1 MKYEI
6 DRFKNS
12 EVIRCFFKSEKSI
25 LIVFLDNHTV
35 EIPYTKENEEKILN
49 EMIMQA
55 IAMEAIELIR
65 VALKIKYDFSRLITN
80 TFISVCMTYNLNT
93 YPQYYIYRS
102 DIYNII
108 YSLVL
113 ATAAANI
120 TRFIYNLVCDL
131 KLSKDVLKYHEFFE
145 MKDEIDKYGDV
156 LLNENISLKE
166 VLNINTL
173 DFYSISRVKEIL
185 ETVKE
190 NYNKEKT
197 LIKK

>member
-1 MKYEI
+1 M
-6 DRFKNS
+6 
-12 EVIRCFFKSEKSI
+12 
-25 LIVFLDNHTV
+25 

-55 IAMEAIELIR
+55 MAREAIEFNRLP
-65 VALKIKYDFSRLITN
+65 LKIKYDFSRLITN

-102 DIYNII
+102 DIYKII

>member
-1 MKYEI
+1 MINPCTSFSLSSALFNVSITNLLSLFLDILYAI
-6 DRFKNS
+6 TCLS
-12 EVIRCFFKSEKSI
+12 YKSI
-25 LIVFLDNHTV
+25 IIDKYALL
-35 EIPYTKENEEKILN
+35 P
-49 EMIMQA
+49 
-55 IAMEAIELIR
+55 
-65 VALKIKYDFSRLITN
+65 LKIKYDFSRLITN

-93 YPQYYIYRS
+93 YQQYYIYRS
-102 DIYNII
+102 DIYKII

-120 TRFIYNLVCDL
+120 ARFIYNLVCDL

>member
-12 EVIRCFFKSEKSI
+12 EVIRCFLKSENSI
-25 LIVFLDNHTV
+25 LIVYLDGHTV
-35 EIPYTKENEEKILN
+35 EKPFSPENEQKILN
-49 EMIMQA
+49 EMIIQA
-55 IAMEAIELIR
+55 MAREEIEINRLP
-65 VALKIKYDFSRLITN
+65 LKIKYDFSRLITN
-80 TFISVCMTYNLNT
+80 AFISVCMTYNLNA

-102 DIYNII
+102 DIYKLI
-108 YSLVL
+108 YSVVL
-113 ATAAANI
+113 AISSANI
-120 TRFIYNLVCDL
+120 ARFICNLVCDL
-131 KLSKDVLKYHEFFE
+131 KLNKDVLKYHEFFE

-156 LLNENISLKE
+156 LLNEDISLKE

-190 NYNKEKT
+190 NYNEEKA

>member
-55 IAMEAIELIR
+55 MAREAIEFNRLT
-65 VALKIKYDFSRLITN
+65 LKIKYDFLRLITN

-93 YPQYYIYRS
+93 YQQYYIYRS
-102 DIYNII
+102 DIYKII

-131 KLSKDVLKYHEFFE
+131 KLSKDVLKYHDFFE

>member
-49 EMIMQA
+49 EMIIQA
-55 IAMEAIELIR
+55 MARDAIEFNRLP
-65 VALKIKYDFSRLITN
+65 LKIKYDFSRLITN

-102 DIYNII
+102 DIYKII
-108 YSLVL
+108 YSFVL
-113 ATAAANI
+113 ATAGANI
-120 TRFIYNLVCDL
+120 ARFIYNLVCDL

-166 VLNINTL
+166 ILNINTL

>member
-1 MKYEI
+1 MEFPTKANTKVENCIKLSNEGY
-6 DRFKNS
+6 DCYTSFDF
-12 EVIRCFFKSEKSI
+12 VEKAETI
-25 LIVFLDNHTV
+25 
-35 EIPYTKENEEKILN
+35 EEKALFDM
-49 EMIMQA
+49 ELA
-55 IAMEAIELIR
+55 YIA
-65 VALKIKYDFSRLITN
+65 
-80 TFISVCMTYNLNT
+80 
-93 YPQYYIYRS
+93 
-102 DIYNII
+102 
-108 YSLVL
+108 
-113 ATAAANI
+113 
-120 TRFIYNLVCDL
+120 RFIYNLVCDL

>member
-1 MKYEI
+1 
-6 DRFKNS
+6 
-12 EVIRCFFKSEKSI
+12 
-25 LIVFLDNHTV
+25 
-35 EIPYTKENEEKILN
+35 
-49 EMIMQA
+49 
-55 IAMEAIELIR
+55 
-65 VALKIKYDFSRLITN
+65 
-80 TFISVCMTYNLNT
+80 MTYNLNT
-93 YPQYYIYRS
+93 YQQYYIYRS
-102 DIYNII
+102 DIYKII

-113 ATAAANI
+113 ATVGANI
-120 TRFIYNLVCDL
+120 ARFIYNLVCDL